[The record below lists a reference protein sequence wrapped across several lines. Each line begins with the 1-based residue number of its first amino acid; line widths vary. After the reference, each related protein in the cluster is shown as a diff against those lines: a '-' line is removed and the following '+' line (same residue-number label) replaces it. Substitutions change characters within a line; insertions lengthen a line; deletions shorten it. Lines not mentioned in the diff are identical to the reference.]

1 LAKVHEP
8 NKPFELL
15 QFEKDGN
22 LYHQWP
28 VENRI
33 RLLDSLRAER
43 HFVQFLRPSNVSVN
57 ISVFFDST
65 LRHKLFSID
74 TKNRGSEKASDSSFL
89 VTTGSPTG
97 ILSQFPSDDH
107 PLYPFQ
113 VVVPSDL
120 DGEYGHDSGI
130 AKFAFLVRA
139 NKSLVCIEL

>member
-1 LAKVHEP
+1 M
-8 NKPFELL
+8 
-15 QFEKDGN
+15 
-22 LYHQWP
+22 
-28 VENRI
+28 
-33 RLLDSLRAER
+33 DSLRAER